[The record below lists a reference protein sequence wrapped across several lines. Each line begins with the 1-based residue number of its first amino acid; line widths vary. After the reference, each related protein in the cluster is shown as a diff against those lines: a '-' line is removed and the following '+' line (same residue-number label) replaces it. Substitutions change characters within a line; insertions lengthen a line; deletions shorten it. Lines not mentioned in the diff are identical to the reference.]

1 MSDKSTLVREAHEA
15 FAELDQAID
24 GLTEESMG
32 RVWLG
37 TWGVREILIHV
48 SGWHRAMIP
57 ALASIG
63 RGEPLPYAPGTY
75 DDFDAWNARFVADKA
90 GVKAADV
97 LAELHASHR
106 DFVAAASAVP
116 EPHFAEGGAA
126 LGPFAGAGAGHYRE
140 HAAQIREWRQGA
152 SV

>member
-24 GLTEESMG
+24 GLTEEPMG
-32 RVWLG
+32 QVWLG

-90 GVKAADV
+90 GVKVADV

-106 DFVAAASAVP
+106 DFVAAATAVP

-140 HAAQIREWRQGA
+140 HAAQILEWRQGA